1 MESPESNQYLAC
13 ETGRC
18 GHDLARAVGLAEL
31 WGGDGPFGPGQPVVA
46 LEGRRLHRFADDEA
60 PAAQQRWAV

>member
-1 MESPESNQYLAC
+1 VQSPEANQYLAC

-18 GHDLARAVGLAEL
+18 GHDLARAVGIAEL
-31 WGGDGPFGPGQPVVA
+31 WRSDGPFGPGQPVVA
-46 LEGRRLHRFADDEA
+46 LEVRSLHRFADDEA